1 MTLHPRAAEI
11 FREAADLNRT
21 DPLRNGSLLEFPNY
35 GQLVMTGDLH
45 GHRRNFERLQH
56 YSDLE
61 HFGARH
67 VILHEIIHEET
78 DGGAGGDQS
87 HHVLLQAAA
96 WKVEFPGQVHFLL
109 GNHDLAQ
116 LSGHEITKNGRIV
129 TVAFEQCVREAYG
142 PDGRDVM
149 DSICDFLRSLPLAG
163 RTANRVLLS
172 HSLPNARELPTF
184 DPTVVRRT
192 PTTADLGE
200 HGSAHAMVW
209 GRYQSEAVVGA
220 MREWFDV
227 DYFLCGH
234 QPQESGFD
242 VLHQRIIILA
252 SDHNH
257 GVFLPFDLSKPVS
270 LESLTSHIRP
280 LASLE

>member
-1 MTLHPRAAEI
+1 MSFNPRAVDI
-11 FREAADLNRT
+11 FREAAELNRS
-21 DPLRNGSLLEFPNY
+21 DPLRSGSLLEFPNY

-56 YSDLE
+56 YCDLE
-61 HFGARH
+61 HSGARH

-78 DGGAGGDQS
+78 DEHAGREES
-87 HHVLLQAAA
+87 HDVLLQAAM
-96 WKVEFPGQVHFLL
+96 WKVEFPTQVHFLV

-129 TVAFEQCVREAYG
+129 TVAFEASVREAYG
-142 PDGRDVM
+142 PTGREVM
-149 DSICDFLRSLPLAG
+149 DAICDFLRSLPLAG
-163 RTANRVLLS
+163 RTANRVFLS
-172 HSLPNARELPTF
+172 HSLPNARELPVF
-184 DPTVVRRT
+184 DPTVVRREPT
-192 PTTADLGE
+192 PADLGE
-200 HGSAHAMVW
+200 HGSAHALVW
-209 GRYQSEAVVGA
+209 GRYQPESVVAA

-234 QPQESGFD
+234 QPQETGFD
-242 VLHQRIIILA
+242 VLHSRVIILA

-257 GVFLPFDLSKPVS
+257 GVFLPFDLSKPAT
-270 LESLTSHIRP
+270 LESLTTHIRP